1 MPRQSRNCTRHKEKK
16 KNNHLFYEIIIVCNL
31 LIVNLFVILCSY
43 SWKKTSLSLFYQYKH
58 CEQAFTEVQI
68 PMEETNATPYE
79 STHNKTQEGTQKYIF
94 TFLRS
99 VDRVNDLVKGN
110 IAIPTEDFPV
120 L

>member
-1 MPRQSRNCTRHKEKK
+1 
-16 KNNHLFYEIIIVCNL
+16 
-31 LIVNLFVILCSY
+31 
-43 SWKKTSLSLFYQYKH
+43 
-58 CEQAFTEVQI
+58 
-68 PMEETNATPYE
+68 MEETNTTPYE